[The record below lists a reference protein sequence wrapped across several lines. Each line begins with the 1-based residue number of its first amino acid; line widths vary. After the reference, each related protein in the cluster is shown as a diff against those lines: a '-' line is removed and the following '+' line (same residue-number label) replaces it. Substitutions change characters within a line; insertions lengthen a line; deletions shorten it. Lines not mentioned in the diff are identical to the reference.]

1 MSVLNYLEEKKAKKI
16 FALVNVLG
24 SSLQLR
30 VKNYLPLLS
39 NIEISVPATKTFTN
53 QVIIFLY
60 LALRLEEI
68 RNKKNA
74 DLEEEFE
81 KLPSL
86 IEKTISLA
94 SEKCQQVAR
103 FLAKKEY
110 LYYLGFGISIGACL
124 EGALKMKEI
133 TYIPCEGMYSSEFK
147 HGPLAIIKKNDWVLF
162 LSTLEDVHM
171 TLSHINEVSCRLG
184 RICAIAP
191 ADDSLSLNS
200 DELISLPSQN
210 YFLVPLL
217 AVIVGQLLSYYVSQE
232 KGINPDQ
239 PRNISKT
246 LTVD

>member
-1 MSVLNYLEEKKAKKI
+1 LIGER
-16 FALVNVLG
+16 LG
-24 SSLQLR
+24 GR
-30 VKNYLPLLS
+30 H
-39 NIEISVPATKTFTN
+39 
-53 QVIIFLY
+53 
-60 LALRLEEI
+60 
-68 RNKKNA
+68 A

-86 IEKTISLA
+86 IEKTISMA

-184 RICAIAP
+184 KICAIAP
-191 ADDSLSLNS
+191 PDDSLSLNS
-200 DELISLPSQN
+200 DELISLPSKN
-210 YFLVPLL
+210 YFQ
-217 AVIVGQLLSYYVSQE
+217 GNR
-232 KGINPDQ
+232 GILFSPKTGQ